1 MLRLSPD
8 ESFHFELLRLLAH
21 ATYGGADVGEVL
33 AIASEITPGDF
44 ESFHD
49 AFVKRAERILEQE
62 NKATNPIS
70 IRDAMFR
77 ASTYY
82 RAADFYIHGDWE
94 DPRILSLWDKQ
105 TACFDQAISRL
116 PIPGYRR
123 VVKGPGFDIP
133 VIFFPARGTT
143 DEKLPTIV
151 LGNGYDGSLEEMYH
165 QYGAGI
171 LERGWNVL
179 CYDGPGQICARRYQG
194 IGFTH
199 EWETVVSPVLDF
211 LETLPIVNMKQIGIV
226 GNSMAGLLA
235 ARAAAFDHRLAAVFS
250 IDGLYNLMDTPVF
263 DVEKGL
269 ARYSGVQDF
278 AAAEKIFEDPS
289 VPTTARWALSHG
301 LWAFKVRTPAEY
313 LEKASHFNLKGI
325 ADKIQCPVF
334 VADAADDHFFKG
346 QPEAMR
352 DALGDK
358 AHYVVFTADDAAGE
372 HCHVGAARY
381 TNQVM
386 FDWFEEKIIKT

>member
-8 ESFHFELLRLLAH
+8 DSFHFELLRLLAH

-49 AFVKRAERILEQE
+49 AFDSGASKQIDESGL
-62 NKATNPIS
+62 

-82 RAADFYIHGDWE
+82 RAADFYLHGNWE
-94 DPRILSLWDKQ
+94 DPRILSLWGKQ

-116 PIPGYRR
+116 PSPGCRSA
-123 VVKGPGFDIP
+123 VKGPGFDIP
-133 VIFFPARGTT
+133 VILFPA
-143 DEKLPTIV
+143 L
-151 LGNGYDGSLEEMYH
+151 LGNGYDGSMEEMYH

-235 ARAAAFDHRLAAVFS
+235 ARAAAFDHRIAAVFS
-250 IDGLYNLMDTPVF
+250 IDGLFNLMDTPVF
-263 DVEKGL
+263 DIEKGL

-278 AAAEKIFEDPS
+278 AAAEKIFTDPS

-301 LWAFKVRTPAEY
+301 SWAFKVRTPAEY
-313 LEKASHFNLKGI
+313 LEKASHFNLKDI
-325 ADKIQCPVF
+325 ADTVQCPIF

-352 DALGDK
+352 GALGNK
-358 AHYVVFTADDAAGE
+358 AHYVVFTADDAAGD

-386 FDWFEEKIIKT
+386 LDWFEEKIIRT

>member
-8 ESFHFELLRLLAH
+8 DSFHFELLRLLAH

-33 AIASEITPGDF
+33 AIAKQID
-44 ESFHD
+44 ESG
-49 AFVKRAERILEQE
+49 L
-62 NKATNPIS
+62 

-82 RAADFYIHGDWE
+82 RAADFYLHGNWE
-94 DPRILSLWDKQ
+94 DPRILSLWGKQ

-116 PIPGYRR
+116 PS
-123 VVKGPGFDIP
+123 PGF
-133 VIFFPARGTT
+133 
-143 DEKLPTIV
+143 
-151 LGNGYDGSLEEMYH
+151 LGNGYDGSMEEMYH

-235 ARAAAFDHRLAAVFS
+235 ARAAAFDHRIAAVFS
-250 IDGLYNLMDTPVF
+250 IDGLFNLMDTPVF
-263 DVEKGL
+263 DIEKGL

-278 AAAEKIFEDPS
+278 AAAEKIFTDPS

-301 LWAFKVRTPAEY
+301 SWAFKVRTPAEY
-313 LEKASHFNLKGI
+313 LEKASHSI
-325 ADKIQCPVF
+325 
-334 VADAADDHFFKG
+334 
-346 QPEAMR
+346 
-352 DALGDK
+352 
-358 AHYVVFTADDAAGE
+358 
-372 HCHVGAARY
+372 
-381 TNQVM
+381 
-386 FDWFEEKIIKT
+386 